1 MCVIVWMHKCAAI
14 SICVVCVCVVCLS
27 MSLCVCMHTFL
38 RVSLCVSV
46 CVAQCSSLY
55 VCARVGQMPIV
66 PVSKLLSESSP
77 NEAFFH
83 CFCKIN

>member
-1 MCVIVWMHKCAAI
+1 VCSDKYMCSVYLC
-14 SICVVCVCVVCLS
+14 CLF

-38 RVSLCVSV
+38 RMSLCVSV

-77 NEAFFH
+77 NEAFFPL
-83 CFCKIN
+83 FLQD